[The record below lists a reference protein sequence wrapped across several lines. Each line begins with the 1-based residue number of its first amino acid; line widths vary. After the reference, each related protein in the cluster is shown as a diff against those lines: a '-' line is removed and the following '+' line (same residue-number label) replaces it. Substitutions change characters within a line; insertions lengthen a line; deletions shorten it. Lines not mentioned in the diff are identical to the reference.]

1 MSQTAT
7 QTSQQAQTGLDD
19 EQVVVFDVANEFYAV
34 NIARVHEIIRLQ
46 QITVIPGAPE
56 FVEGVINLRGK
67 VIPVLDLR
75 KRFHLNVSEHTR
87 SSRIVVVELSNQTI
101 GLIVDGVSEV
111 LRIPADQVDPPSP
124 LVAGIDSRYLRGI
137 AKLENRLIVL
147 LDIDKV
153 LSILEQQQIE
163 ASSLN

>member
-7 QTSQQAQTGLDD
+7 QTSQQAQTVLDD

>member
-1 MSQTAT
+1 MAKS
-7 QTSQQAQTGLDD
+7 
-19 EQVVVFDVANEFYAV
+19 Y
-34 NIARVHEIIRLQ
+34 IIDMDGVIYQGNRL
-46 QITVIPGAPE
+46 VPGAPE

>member
-7 QTSQQAQTGLDD
+7 QTSQQAQTVLDD

-163 ASSLN
+163 ASAIN